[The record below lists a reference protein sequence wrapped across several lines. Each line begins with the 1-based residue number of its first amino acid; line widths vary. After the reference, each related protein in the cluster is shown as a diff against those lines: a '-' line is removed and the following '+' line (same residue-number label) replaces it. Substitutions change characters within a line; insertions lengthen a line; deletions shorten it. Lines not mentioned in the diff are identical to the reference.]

1 MQATFEQVLC
11 RMASTNLGMTTEEY
25 KELREKESLDDTIK
39 CLQQT
44 AIDKNIPLY
53 DITLL
58 QDSLRHDNRMA
69 TNKHKEWKPP
79 QVRLKPISTLYSAAK
94 STF

>member
-25 KELREKESLDDTIK
+25 KELREKETLDDTIK
-39 CLQQT
+39 CLQQR

-79 QVRLKPISTLYSAAK
+79 QVRLKPISTLY
-94 STF
+94 

>member
-1 MQATFEQVLC
+1 
-11 RMASTNLGMTTEEY
+11 MTTEEY
-25 KELREKESLDDTIK
+25 KELREKETLDDTIK

-44 AIDKNIPLY
+44 AINKNIPLY

-79 QVRLKPISTLYSAAK
+79 QVSLKPISILCLAVK
-94 STF
+94 STFYIKLWTCPIKL